1 MNIIYIIFALLFF
14 GNLFTSYKLIRSDM
28 YNKTQKIF
36 QLLIIWL
43 IPLFG
48 MLFVLFFLKDEF
60 SNSNNENTSNGS
72 NTVEYFDSG
81 FSGGD
86 S

>member
-1 MNIIYIIFALLFF
+1 MNIVYIIFALLFF

-28 YNKTQKIF
+28 YDKIQKTF
-36 QLLIIWL
+36 QLLILWF

-60 SNSNNENTSNGS
+60 SNLNHENSSNGS
-72 NTVEYFDSG
+72 NTTNYFDSS
-81 FSGGD
+81 FSSGGD
-86 S
+86 